1 VSKPTQQ
8 DTYDHIFGSSFDIYD
23 WWGPVRPDWDQRK
36 EAPHGWSVLVPV
48 RDGETNGWRK
58 VLVTH
63 SVILG
68 AMRKVAKGDVKYT
81 SPAAIEACK
90 DFLKDPDDA
99 DFDAN
104 TADEV
109 MQIATLGELVYC

>member
-1 VSKPTQQ
+1 MPKPTQQ
-8 DTYDHIFGSSFDIYD
+8 DTYDHIFGSSFDIYN
-23 WWGPVRPDWDQRK
+23 WWGPVRPEWDQRK
-36 EAPHGWSVLVPV
+36 EAPHGWSVLVPYE
-48 RDGETNGWRK
+48 DGDTGEWK
-58 VLVTH
+58 KALITH

-68 AMRKVAKGDVKYT
+68 AMRRLAKGDVKYA
-81 SPAAIEACK
+81 SDSVARECRA
-90 DFLKDPDDA
+90 FLKDPEDA